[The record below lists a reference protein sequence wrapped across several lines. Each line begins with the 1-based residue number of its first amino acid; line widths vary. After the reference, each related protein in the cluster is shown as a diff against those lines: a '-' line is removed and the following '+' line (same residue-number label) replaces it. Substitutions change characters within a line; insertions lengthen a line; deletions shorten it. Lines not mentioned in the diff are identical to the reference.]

1 MIWTSTSDAQTGK
14 WKKYER
20 RQEHIAD
27 YSRYKTATLQ
37 KMREAAWKNYAT
49 ETQKPLG
56 NWGDGMRLSKL
67 PQGKAWEKAR
77 EQYHAICAELEKR
90 EAEARNDYSCIET
103 AELKKM
109 EATAYSEYYKLAV
122 RPRTNP
128 SKEHLKPL
136 EKATAKYEAICAEL
150 WKRGQCDS

>member
-1 MIWTSTSDAQTGK
+1 MAN
-14 WKKYER
+14 
-20 RQEHIAD
+20 

-37 KMREAAWKNYAT
+37 KMRETAWKKYVA

-77 EQYHAICAELEKR
+77 EKYYAICAELEKR
-90 EAEARNDYSCIET
+90 ESEVRNDYSRIET
-103 AELKKM
+103 AELQKM
-109 EATAYSEYYKLAV
+109 GAAAYSEYYKLAT

-128 SKEHLKPL
+128 SKADLEPL
-136 EKATAKYEAICAEL
+136 EKATVKYEAICAEL
-150 WKRGQCDS
+150 QKRRQCNG